1 MFLILSPVGDLVGS
15 IVVEPLW
22 CRLELSGLKLAGMHS
37 NNLICADR
45 PQDLANMLR
54 SKGYF
59 VGIPA

>member
-22 CRLELSGLKLAGMHS
+22 CRLELSGLKLAGMAAS
-37 NNLICADR
+37 NLICADR
-45 PQDLANMLR
+45 PQDLADLLR